1 MTAIQQVLP
10 HTSIVLKELTFPHSC
25 RNFPSPWPHEPENDL
40 LPSQTATLWE
50 TVPYI
55 PSIPSYSIPSVPSIN
70 TSQTKTSTLCY
81 YLLCNHDSQRFIDFL
96 HEKSNTVFQEEDC
109 DYMVECILF
118 LTTYI
123 LLNTQLYCVSW
134 HQPLLFKPTKKKWKY
149 LNSWYHLLGFHP
161 YCESIIKVRFINVLA
176 KIQVTLHIKVCFS
189 SFFPVLFL

>member
-10 HTSIVLKELTFPHSC
+10 HTSILLKELTFPHSC

-134 HQPLLFKPTKKKWKY
+134 HQPLLFKPTKKKMEISEFLISLTWIPPLLWKY
-149 LNSWYHLLGFHP
+149 HKSEIH
-161 YCESIIKVRFINVLA
+161 K
-176 KIQVTLHIKVCFS
+176 CFG
-189 SFFPVLFL
+189 